1 MFKNLAIK
9 YKLAALV
16 TITLLAMAIVG
27 VTGYAGIKQV
37 GSAMEEVGQV
47 RLPSVAGLLT
57 LSEAQTAVKATNLST
72 AIYENNYS
80 AQKQFAEVI
89 SERKKA
95 WANAESGLKEYEPLP
110 QTPEEA
116 VLWKQFEGE
125 WEAWKRSDADIATT
139 IDAISKSTNEQ
150 TQKELFDHFYKQYE
164 TSAPLFRKA
173 EDSLNK
179 VVDLNRNI
187 ATQSVTDGGK
197 AIGKAGVSMLIA
209 AILSVIVAIAAATFI
224 AASITK
230 PITEAVKVAQT
241 VAAGDL
247 TSDITVKTSEETGQ
261 LLRALKDMNDSLV
274 NIVGEVRTS
283 TDTIATASSQIAAG
297 NMDLSSRT
305 EEQAS
310 SLEET
315 ASSMEELT
323 STVKQNVD
331 NARQA
336 NAMAVSASEVASK
349 GGAIVSQVVD
359 TMGEINDSSR
369 KISDIIGVIDGIA
382 FQTNILALNAAVEAA
397 RAGEQGRGFAVVA
410 SEVRNLAQ
418 RSAAAAKE
426 IKALIVDSVEKV
438 ETGGKLVDQ
447 AGATMHEIVD
457 SVKRVTDI
465 MAEIMAASQEQSA
478 GIEQINQAIAQM
490 DQVTQQ
496 NASLVEEAA
505 AASEAMQDQSRSL
518 ARVVSVFKLDG
529 SQKLAPIAQAH
540 SISRPGKL
548 AIAGKVSS
556 KVASA
561 APQRKK
567 IAHGAPTATAPAED
581 WEEF

>member
-1 MFKNLAIK
+1 MFKNLAIR
-9 YKLAALV
+9 YKLASLV
-16 TITLLAMAIVG
+16 AITLFAMAIIG
-27 VTGYAGIKQV
+27 VTGYACIKKV
-37 GSAMEEVGQV
+37 GASMEEVGQV

-57 LSEAQTAVKATNLST
+57 LSEAQTAVKAATLS
-72 AIYENNYS
+72 AALYENNYD
-80 AQKQFAEVI
+80 ARKQFAEIVTMRN
-89 SERKKA
+89 EA
-95 WANAESGLKEYEPLP
+95 WTSADAGWKEYEPLP

-116 VLWKQFEGE
+116 VLWKQFVSE
-125 WEAWKRSDADIATT
+125 WETWKRSDADVAAT
-139 IDAISKSTNEQ
+139 IDALSKSSSEQ
-150 TQKELFDHFYKQYE
+150 TQKELFVQFFKQYE
-164 TSAPLFRKA
+164 ALVPIFLKA

-179 VVDLNRNI
+179 IVALNRNI
-187 ATQSVTDGGK
+187 ASQSVSDGSK
-197 AIGKAGVSMLIA
+197 AIGNAGLIMLIA
-209 AILSVIVAIAAATFI
+209 AILSVVVAIAAATFI
-224 AASITK
+224 AASIAN
-230 PITEAVKVAQT
+230 PLTEAVKVAQT

-247 TSDITVKTSEETGQ
+247 TSRITVQTSEETGQ
-261 LLRALKDMNDSLV
+261 LLQALKDMNDSLV
-274 NIVGEVRTS
+274 RIVGEVRTS
-283 TDTIATASSQIAAG
+283 TDTIATASSQIASG
-297 NMDLSSRT
+297 NLDLSSRT

-323 STVKQNVD
+323 STVRQNVD

-349 GGAIVSQVVD
+349 GGAVVSQVVE
-359 TMGEINDSSR
+359 TMGAINDSSK
-369 KISDIIGVIDGIA
+369 KIADIIGVIDGIA

-438 ETGGKLVDQ
+438 EAGGKLVDR

-465 MAEIMAASQEQSA
+465 MAEIVAASQEQSA

-490 DQVTQQ
+490 DEVTQQ

-505 AASEAMQDQSRSL
+505 AASEALQDQSRRL
-518 ARVVSVFKLDG
+518 AEVVSVFKM
-529 SQKLAPIAQAH
+529 
-540 SISRPGKL
+540 
-548 AIAGKVSS
+548 AGCQNNDLV
-556 KVASA
+556 
-561 APQRKK
+561 
-567 IAHGAPTATAPAED
+567 
-581 WEEF
+581 